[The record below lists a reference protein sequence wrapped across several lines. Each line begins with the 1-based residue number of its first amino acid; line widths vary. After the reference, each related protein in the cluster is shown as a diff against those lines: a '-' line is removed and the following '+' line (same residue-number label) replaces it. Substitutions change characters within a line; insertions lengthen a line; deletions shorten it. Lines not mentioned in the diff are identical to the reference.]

1 MKRSQGRSLP
11 PLDLSL
17 FSYCAKLFT
26 VIKEQIRLVG
36 SCAALQF
43 GSAVLVFS
51 HEALVEIAL
60 VNAEIDMI
68 FDSRLWNKLL
78 VLVNADSL
86 VTSNSLAMLNL
97 GLGGN

>member
-11 PLDLSL
+11 PFDLSL

-43 GSAVLVFS
+43 RSAVLVFS

-60 VNAEIDMI
+60 INAEIDMI

>member
-11 PLDLSL
+11 PFDLSL

-43 GSAVLVFS
+43 RSAVLVFS

-60 VNAEIDMI
+60 INAEIDMI

-78 VLVNADSL
+78 VLVKRLLKIYFL
-86 VTSNSLAMLNL
+86 VIDVEYLEIQPK
-97 GLGGN
+97 

>member
-11 PLDLSL
+11 PFDLSL

-26 VIKEQIRLVG
+26 VIKEQIRLIG